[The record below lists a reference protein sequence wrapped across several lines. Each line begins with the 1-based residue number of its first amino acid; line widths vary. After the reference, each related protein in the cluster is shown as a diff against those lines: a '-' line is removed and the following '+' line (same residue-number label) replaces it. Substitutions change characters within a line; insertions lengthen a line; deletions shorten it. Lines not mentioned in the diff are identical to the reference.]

1 VSGWEFLSGHQLG
14 RLSANPT
21 GSSDFD
27 TLRGGRI
34 DGANAMMPLRE
45 RALYHQI
52 HPLKLGTDILASIV
66 SLYFLWQHE
75 LVIGLVLHF
84 LPPIIVSG
92 LLMRYGELERYR
104 ESFLGRYVGRYMTRT
119 IEGVRLFGDLVT
131 IMAAWNHDWLLLAAG
146 FAVVLGAWCNGL
158 LPTKQTRR

>member
-1 VSGWEFLSGHQLG
+1 MM
-14 RLSANPT
+14 
-21 GSSDFD
+21 
-27 TLRGGRI
+27 TLK
-34 DGANAMMPLRE
+34 E

-66 SLYFLWQHE
+66 SLYFFWQHE
-75 LVIGLVLHF
+75 LLIALALHF
-84 LPPIIVSG
+84 LPPIIMSA
-92 LLMRYGELERYR
+92 LLVRYAALERYR
-104 ESFLGRYVGRYMTRT
+104 ESSLGRYIGRYMTHT

-131 IMAAWNHDWLLLAAG
+131 IMGAWNHDWFLLTAG